1 MEEANNISQGTVAGK
16 LLVLSSLG
24 CFAVVTVFAIWAAAL
39 TPGYSHVSQ
48 YISELGARGAP
59 YEMLVRLA
67 GFLPA
72 GLLLLAFVALA
83 FRAIPRS
90 RSVSLSLFGLVLYA
104 GGYLVAAAYPCDAG
118 CRPAEPSASQ
128 LIHNAG
134 GFLGYLVAPM
144 FLFAL
149 ARATRSWPGAAR
161 LAVTGYIASAVAL
174 VALLTLSPSSD
185 FAGLSQR
192 ALELAVLG
200 WVSLLGIYLAK
211 QSKAAAQP

>member
-1 MEEANNISQGTVAGK
+1 MNYSQPSRVAGT

-48 YISELGARGAP
+48 FISELGARGAP
-59 YEMLVRLA
+59 YEMSVRLA

-72 GLLLLAFVALA
+72 GLLLLAFSVLA

-90 RSVSLSLFGLVLYA
+90 RSVSLSLFGLAVYA
-104 GGYLVAAAYPCDAG
+104 AGYLVAAAYPCDAG
-118 CRPAEPSASQ
+118 CRPTEPSTSQ

-134 GFLGYLVAPM
+134 GSAGYLVAPL

-149 ARATRSWPGAAR
+149 ARATRAWPGAAR
-161 LAVTGYIASAVAL
+161 LAVTGYAASAVAL
-174 VALLTLSPSSD
+174 LALLTLSPDSEY
-185 FAGLSQR
+185 AGLSQR
-192 ALELAVLG
+192 ALEFAVLG
-200 WVSLLGIYLAK
+200 WVSMLGIYAAK
-211 QSKAAAQP
+211 HDKSDARTS